1 VVLRIILVRHGQ
13 TEWNAGSTGGEHFRG
28 RIDVPLNAVGEAQAR
43 AVADR
48 LAAIEIA
55 AVYASPLQ
63 RAQRTALPIAETHG
77 QDVTPFEGLLDID
90 YGDWGGLAH
99 TQVAA
104 EWPTLYA
111 RWRREPDRVQIPGG
125 ESLAD
130 VRRRVSAGLD
140 EILGRHQDEIVVMVG
155 HQVVNK
161 VMLCVVLGLENSAFW
176 RIRQDTCCINR
187 FDHLGR
193 DHPGRSQDCTAF
205 TLLTLNEVGH
215 LSSFPADLDSLPHAE
230 RT

>member
-1 VVLRIILVRHGQ
+1 VLRIILVRHGQ
-13 TEWNAGSTGGEHFRG
+13 TAWNAGSAGGEHFRG
-28 RIDVPLNAVGEAQAR
+28 RIDVPLNAVGEAQAQ

-48 LAAIEIA
+48 LTAVQIA

-63 RAQRTALPIAETHG
+63 RALCTARPVAEARG
-77 QDVTPFEGLLDID
+77 LAVASFEGLLDID
-90 YGDWGGLAH
+90 YGHWGGLAH

-104 EWPTLYA
+104 KWLGLYA
-111 RWRREPDRVQIPGG
+111 CWHSAPHKVQIPGG

-130 VRRRVSAGLD
+130 VRQRVSAGLD
-140 EILGRHQDEIVVMVG
+140 QIIARHQDEIVVLVG

-161 VMLCVVLGLENSAFW
+161 IFLCVVLGLENSAFW

-187 FDHLGR
+187 FDCDDKG
-193 DHPGRSQDCTAF
+193 F

-215 LSSFPADLDSLPHAE
+215 LPIFPEDLVRLSH
-230 RT
+230 